1 MDKITLKNMVFFG
14 HTGCLEK
21 EKRNGQE
28 FVVTIEVFF
37 DRIIGCDSDNL
48 EDTADYAVL
57 CDKAK
62 AIVDTGDLIE
72 HLAQMIADMVLS
84 EVPEAVSCA
93 VTVGKPNAPVDAAF
107 ETMEVRIE
115 RTR

>member
-1 MDKITLKNMVFFG
+1 MDKITLKNMAFFG

-48 EDTADYAVL
+48 EDTADYAV
-57 CDKAK
+57 
-62 AIVDTGDLIE
+62 
-72 HLAQMIADMVLS
+72 S
-84 EVPEAVSCA
+84 
-93 VTVGKPNAPVDAAF
+93 
-107 ETMEVRIE
+107 
-115 RTR
+115 